1 MGSSGKIAAALFAL
15 ACAACAAGE
24 LSPRAGTAVAGA
36 PARLIVYWPA
46 ETNVARNAE
55 MPEVALN
62 NRRIGAFAVG
72 GEIGRDGLT
81 PGLYRLAIR
90 RPAAN
95 APNKEIGVFDL
106 TLEPGQTLYVRYSDE
121 PIGSGLRAP
130 VESFS
135 ARVRIAIVDNAT
147 GMARR

>member
-1 MGSSGKIAAALFAL
+1 MQSSRNIIAAFLTL
-15 ACAACAAGE
+15 ACAACTAGE
-24 LSPRAGTAVAGA
+24 LSPRDGTALAGA

-55 MPEVALN
+55 RPEVALN
-62 NRRIGAFAVG
+62 NRRIGAFAAG
-72 GEIGRDGLT
+72 SEIGQEGLT

-106 TLEPGQTLYVRYSDE
+106 MLEPGQTLYVRYSDE
-121 PIGSGLRAP
+121 PFGSGSPAP

-135 ARVRIAIVDNAT
+135 ARVRIAIVDEAT
-147 GMARR
+147 GIARR